1 MSGDGYRLIFM
12 GTPDFAVPSLQALIA
27 SRHQVVAVVTQ
38 PDTKK
43 GRGKKLA
50 APPVKTVAEKAGIEV
65 LQPTTIKTAECTESL
80 AAFRPDLIVVAAYGR
95 ILPGS
100 ILDLPPLGCINV
112 HGSLLP
118 RHRGAAPI
126 QWSVI
131 EGDRR
136 TGVTI
141 MQMDT
146 GMDTGDILLAAAIDV
161 EEGDTAGSLFTTLAR
176 LGATAL
182 LDALEKLERK
192 ELTPTP
198 QDHRQAT
205 KAPPLDKEMGRIDW
219 SKSAEK
225 IHCLIRGLDPWPSAY
240 TFLGGKRVKL
250 FSPQILNKASEA
262 IPGTVIRADRQGII
276 VACGSA
282 ALRIKEMQPEGKKR
296 MSAEA
301 FLCGHSLATGSL
313 FGDN

>member
-1 MSGDGYRLIFM
+1 M
-12 GTPDFAVPSLQALIA
+12 
-27 SRHQVVAVVTQ
+27 
-38 PDTKK
+38 
-43 GRGKKLA
+43 
-50 APPVKTVAEKAGIEV
+50 
-65 LQPTTIKTAECTESL
+65 
-80 AAFRPDLIVVAAYGR
+80 
-95 ILPGS
+95 
-100 ILDLPPLGCINV
+100 GCINV

-141 MQMDT
+141 MQMDK
-146 GMDTGDILLAAAIDV
+146 GMDTGDILLATAIDV
-161 EEGDTAGSLFTTLAR
+161 EDGDTAGSLFTKLSR

-182 LDALEKLERK
+182 LDALLKLERN

-205 KAPPLDKEMGRIDW
+205 KAPPLNKEMGRIDW
-219 SKSAEK
+219 SKSAEQ

-240 TFLGGKRVKL
+240 TFLDGKRVKL
-250 FSPQILNKASEA
+250 FSPEILNKASDTA
-262 IPGTVIRADRQGII
+262 PGTVIRADRLGI
-276 VACGSA
+276 VVTCGSA
-282 ALRIKEMQPEGKKR
+282 ALRIQEMQPEGKKR

-301 FLCGHSLATGSL
+301 FLCGHSLAAGSL